1 MCICLVVAACIVLLV
16 LAAWLLDLLQA
27 YCELLQA
34 TATVATANFD
44 ISLAE
49 RDLTGH
55 GGLSV
60 VVGVDAMPRVYM
72 GTPPHHPH
80 GVLPLLLQ
88 FVVIVQIAE
97 GDAVQL
103 LL

>member
-16 LAAWLLDLLQA
+16 LAAWLQDLLQ
-27 YCELLQA
+27 
-34 TATVATANFD
+34 ANFD

-88 FVVIVQIAE
+88 FVVIGADRR
-97 GDAVQL
+97 G
-103 LL
+103 